1 MSLWLSCWANK
12 SGGRDS
18 VFHLGGEFG
27 LAGLGVGGG
36 CARGLGRGLSGAL
49 VGPEG
54 RQVGQAESHRV
65 YPPAALLLPYS
76 KIVFLTDCV
85 LH

>member
-36 CARGLGRGLSGAL
+36 CARGLGRGLSGVL

-65 YPPAALLLPYS
+65 YPPAALLLPNPPVHLPS
-76 KIVFLTDCV
+76 RILV
-85 LH
+85 